1 LIKRVVI
8 LATIIFGTY
17 EVYILKWYSS
27 DNVDAKNGNYP

>member
-8 LATIIFGTY
+8 LATTIFGIY
-17 EVYILKWYSS
+17 EVLNLKLYSS